1 MQGNPPSWG
10 LVLVRIVVGYV
21 LLSAGFGKLQNGVSE
36 SLVLGTR
43 EGFEHAPAF
52 VREWGENVVLVH
64 AWFFAHLIMVGELLG
79 GTALFLGAL
88 TRPAGFAMTF
98 MFLNFVLVGPE
109 PARSLNIVMSVC
121 CFACAV
127 SRAGRRAGADVFLD
141 ERLPMW
147 LTWTR
152 SRVARGGGSGAE

>member
-1 MQGNPPSWG
+1 MQAGLPSWG
-10 LVLVRIVVGYV
+10 LVLVRIVVGFV

-43 EGFEHAPAF
+43 QGFEHAPAF
-52 VREWGENVVLVH
+52 VRTWGENVVLVH
-64 AWFFAHLIMVGELLG
+64 PWFFAHLIMVGELLG

-88 TRPAGFAMTF
+88 TRVAGLAMTF

-109 PARSLNIVMSVC
+109 EARNLNLVMGVC
-121 CFACAV
+121 CFACGI

-147 LTWTR
+147 MTWTR
-152 SRVARGGGSGAE
+152 SRGAGGAE